1 MAVAVI
7 AQLDAQLRLS
17 RALRTLQTEQL
28 RTDSV
33 DSLRQLCGMLVKI
46 ASIPGPLR
54 MCGGPP
60 QHCSSLLC
68 AHLNF
73 LASLL
78 SSLGREALGKL
89 AFCDRQRVEA
99 QHTQLQAPL
108 LRLRC
113 RHNRPMCHLDR
124 LTS

>member
-7 AQLDAQLRLS
+7 AQLRLS

-54 MCGGPP
+54 
-60 QHCSSLLC
+60 
-68 AHLNF
+68 
-73 LASLL
+73 ASLMFGE
-78 SSLGREALGKL
+78 GRSTTFE
-89 AFCDRQRVEA
+89 
-99 QHTQLQAPL
+99 
-108 LRLRC
+108 
-113 RHNRPMCHLDR
+113 
-124 LTS
+124 